1 MGISHDSRRTN
12 VQGDTSIVQYG
23 IGTFGSRGTAV
34 GGTAVLMAMEKV
46 IAKAK
51 KFAAHLLKADESE
64 VTFEN
69 GKFCCVARAPE
80 KAVAEG
86 VGGAVVESPAA
97 SLPEPHT
104 GERSVTIQDV

>member
-1 MGISHDSRRTN
+1 MFWSSTE
-12 VQGDTSIVQYG
+12 TLSIVQYG
-23 IGTFGSRGTAV
+23 IRNFWQSRDRGRWYS
-34 GGTAVLMAMEKV
+34 GFDGYGKGHCQS
-46 IAKAK
+46 K

-69 GKFCCVARAPE
+69 GKFCCVAHVPE

-97 SLPEPHT
+97 SFT
-104 GERSVTIQDV
+104 